1 MLEQHSVI
9 ENFRLKFQTD
19 CNLIC
24 DELETLNSGGWY
36 IGATLLEEL
45 NRIKGNINILK
56 GLQQCNLVQ
65 KQTAYQML
73 DQVKQAIHNE
83 SLQAYKENY
92 TAILYVCNEI
102 EQIID
107 EYFGG

>member
-9 ENFRLKFQTD
+9 ENFRLKFQMD

-24 DELETLNSGGWY
+24 DELENLNSGGWY

-45 NRIKGNINILK
+45 HRIKGNINILK
-56 GLQQCNLVQ
+56 DLQQCNLVQ
-65 KQTAYQML
+65 EQTAYQML
-73 DQVKQAIHNE
+73 DQVKTAINSE
-83 SLQAYKENY
+83 MLLPYKENY
-92 TAILYVCNEI
+92 TAILYACNEI

>member
-9 ENFRLKFQTD
+9 ENFRLKFQMD

-24 DELETLNSGGWY
+24 DELENLNSGGLY
-36 IGATLLEEL
+36 IAATLLGEL
-45 NRIKGNINILK
+45 RRIKENINILK

-65 KQTAYQML
+65 EQTAYQML
-73 DQVKQAIHNE
+73 DQVK
-83 SLQAYKENY
+83 
-92 TAILYVCNEI
+92 TAINSEKLLPYKVNYAVILLYCDEI
-102 EQIID
+102 EQIIE

>member
-9 ENFRLKFQTD
+9 ENFRLKFQMD

-24 DELETLNSGGWY
+24 DKLENFNSGGLY
-36 IGATLLEEL
+36 IGAALLEEL
-45 NRIKGNINILK
+45 HRIKENINILK

-65 KQTAYQML
+65 EQTAYQML
-73 DQVKQAIHNE
+73 DQVKTAINSE
-83 SLQAYKENY
+83 MLLPYKENY
-92 TAILYVCNEI
+92 TTILYACNEI

-107 EYFGG
+107 E